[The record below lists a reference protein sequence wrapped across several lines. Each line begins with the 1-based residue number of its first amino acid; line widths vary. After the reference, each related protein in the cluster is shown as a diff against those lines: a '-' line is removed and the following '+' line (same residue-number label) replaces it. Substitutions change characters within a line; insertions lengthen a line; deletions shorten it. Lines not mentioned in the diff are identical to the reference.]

1 LALVGCSQSGYFQLI
16 QFGSFSNSSVV
27 ITFIYKNK
35 LTGMLKNIYFNVHKT
50 SMKTRIKNYLSITK
64 KEWNGL
70 VVLVVLIV
78 LVLAAPYVFQLFR
91 KDSAINLKDFDKAAT
106 QLSAIEKPNNS
117 TDSNP
122 GSDDKIAHPV
132 MFSFNPNN
140 LTIAQWKQLG
150 LSEHQANGIKH
161 YEAKGGSFH
170 DKEDVKKM
178 YTITPEDYKRLEPYI
193 NIPEEEYPSKKAKPG
208 VIIELN
214 SADSSKLT
222 EIRGVGAAFA
232 TRIIRDRKQL
242 GGFINK
248 EQLKE
253 IYGIDSARYAEI
265 KAGVSVNP
273 NHLTK
278 ININTISFNQ
288 LRLFPYLGYKQ
299 VNAIIQ
305 YRTQHGNY
313 NSIAD
318 LKNVAI
324 LDEGILRKIEPY
336 IVFK

>member
-1 LALVGCSQSGYFQLI
+1 
-16 QFGSFSNSSVV
+16 
-27 ITFIYKNK
+27 
-35 LTGMLKNIYFNVHKT
+35 
-50 SMKTRIKNYLSITK
+50 MKTRIKNYLSITK

-91 KDSAINLKDFDKAAT
+91 KDSALNLKDFDKAVA

-117 TDSNP
+117 SNNNP

-140 LTIAQWKQLG
+140 LTTAQWKQLG
-150 LSEHQANGIKH
+150 LSEYQANVIKH
-161 YEAKGGSFH
+161 YEAKGGTFH
-170 DKEDVKKM
+170 NKEDVKKM
-178 YTITPEDYKRLEPYI
+178 YSITPEDYKRLEPYI
-193 NIPEEEYPSKKAKPG
+193 NISEIEFTTKKAKPG

-214 SADSSKLT
+214 SADSAKLT
-222 EIRGVGAAFA
+222 EIRGVGPGFE
-232 TRIIRDRKQL
+232 TRIIRYRKQL

-253 IYGIDSARYAEI
+253 IYGIDSSKYAEI
-265 KAGVSVNP
+265 KDGVSVNP
-273 NHLTK
+273 THLTK
-278 ININTISFNQ
+278 ININTISFDQ
-288 LRLFPYLGYKQ
+288 LRLFPYLAYKQ

-318 LKNVAI
+318 MKNVAT
-324 LDEGILRKIEPY
+324 LDDGILRKIEPY